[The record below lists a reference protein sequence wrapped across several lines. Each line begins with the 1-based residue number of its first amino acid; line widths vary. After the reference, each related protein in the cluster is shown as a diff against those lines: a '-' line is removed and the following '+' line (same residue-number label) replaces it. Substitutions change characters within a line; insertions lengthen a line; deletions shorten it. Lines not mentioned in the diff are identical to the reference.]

1 MSLGEDFLGKIVL
14 LLIAALVTGFA
25 VPVILRQ
32 VDERKLR
39 NQKQFE
45 ADLARQQKI
54 IDAQVELLG
63 KLSQYMWE
71 FQLLAI
77 EVSYHHGRQNDTL
90 YKNAHTNYDE
100 KAGHLL
106 GCVRAEISKALHLTT
121 TDTYVALKDL
131 YYDGLLD
138 LDMRLRGLIEGAGDE
153 WLAFNHYA
161 VYDFAE
167 RVDRVLDNLAAELRL
182 HSRRREGGATEPS

>member
-25 VPVILRQ
+25 APMILRR

-39 NQKQFE
+39 AQKRFE

-54 IDAQVELLG
+54 IDAQAELLD

-77 EVSYHHGRQNDTL
+77 SVSYHHGRNDETL
-90 YKNAHTNYDE
+90 YENALE
-100 KAGHLL
+100 KYEERAVDLL
-106 GCVRAEISKALHLTT
+106 GRIRAEVSKALRLTS
-121 TDTYVALKDL
+121 TDTYVALKSL
-131 YYDGLLD
+131 YYDGLLE
-138 LDMRLRGLIEGAGDE
+138 LDKRLRGLIEGEDDE
-153 WLAFNHYA
+153 WLKFNHYT

-167 RVDRVLDNLAAELRL
+167 RVDRVLDQLAAGLRL
-182 HSRRREGGATEPS
+182 HNRPRDDAAPT